1 MKTILIPTDFSA
13 NAMHAACYAASLAKV
28 LDAKIVFLNS
38 YSLPMMFEYD
48 VAANM
53 NTSFADMQKIT
64 ELNLEDFTK
73 EFIRKTNF
81 SPDRISEVADYG
93 IVTDSI
99 IEKSKGQSIDLVVMA
114 TKGAHNFLDR
124 WLGTNAEKV
133 AKLAGCPV
141 WIIPEEAKLEYPAK
155 ILYAADFK
163 ENEGKAA
170 KKLLDIASPLGATCK
185 FVHVHEYYEPKIGTE
200 MEDTLS
206 DLEAYF
212 KNENISFKEINRPDV
227 VKGLEKYIKGYK
239 PDVVAFAIHEKSFLE
254 KLFSSSVSSH
264 FLVTANLPIL
274 TFHN

>member
-1 MKTILIPTDFSA
+1 MKTILVPTDFSA
-13 NAMHAACYAASLAKV
+13 NALHAACYAASLAKV

-114 TKGAHNFLDR
+114 TKGTNQLARIHAL
-124 WLGTNAEKV
+124 WALGTHYEQ
-133 AKLAGCPV
+133 LPAGVGAPRTRHGIYFQKRPNV
-141 WIIPEEAKLEYPAK
+141 SPPARC
-155 ILYAADFK
+155 AWTP
-163 ENEGKAA
+163 
-170 KKLLDIASPLGATCK
+170 AS
-185 FVHVHEYYEPKIGTE
+185 
-200 MEDTLS
+200 
-206 DLEAYF
+206 
-212 KNENISFKEINRPDV
+212 
-227 VKGLEKYIKGYK
+227 
-239 PDVVAFAIHEKSFLE
+239 
-254 KLFSSSVSSH
+254 
-264 FLVTANLPIL
+264 
-274 TFHN
+274 